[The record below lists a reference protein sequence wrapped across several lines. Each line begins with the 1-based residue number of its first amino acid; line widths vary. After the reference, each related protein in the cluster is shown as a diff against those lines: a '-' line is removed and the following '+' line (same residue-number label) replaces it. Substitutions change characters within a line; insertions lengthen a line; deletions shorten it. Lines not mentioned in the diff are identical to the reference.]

1 MKPFIWPW
9 SCYRSCL
16 NSAPDL
22 DYRFGEI
29 EITLS
34 WFSCNGFARS
44 TTLYL
49 FISPWFIFLGFI
61 DNWPRLVRDTDW
73 TFYVQWNFIALFDP
87 EASRLPT
94 RSRHCVCRFFSWNF
108 KTKKK
113 WSSFSIIIRI
123 NKGEDYEFLA
133 IADQDIWQRNY
144 SR

>member
-9 SCYRSCL
+9 SCHRSCL

-29 EITLS
+29 KIILS

-73 TFYVQWNFIALFDP
+73 TFYLQWNFIALFDP
-87 EASRLPT
+87 EASRLLT
-94 RSRHCVCRFFSWNF
+94 RSRHCVGRFFSWNF

-123 NKGEDYEFLA
+123 NKGGDYEFLA

>member
-123 NKGEDYEFLA
+123 NKGGDYEFLA

>member
-9 SCYRSCL
+9 SCHRSCL

-29 EITLS
+29 EMTLS

>member
-9 SCYRSCL
+9 SCHRSCL

-29 EITLS
+29 EMTLS

-49 FISPWFIFLGFI
+49 FISPWLIFLGFI

-73 TFYVQWNFIALFDP
+73 TFYLQWNFIALFDP

>member
-9 SCYRSCL
+9 SCHRSCL

-29 EITLS
+29 EMTLS

-73 TFYVQWNFIALFDP
+73 TFYLQWNFIALFDP

-123 NKGEDYEFLA
+123 NKGGDYEFLA